1 METWSSGKTIG
12 SQPIIM
18 SSILIVSI
26 LLTVAKFLATVIF
39 SLKTEVTIMNKRQ
52 YLKGHKIK
60 YIEYTTPLGAKY
72 MFYVDARWRK
82 IEKMLIKQGDLKY
95 TYEISKLSKREIDK
109 MIQESVLRE
118 EAEEHGENIS

>member
-1 METWSSGKTIG
+1 
-12 SQPIIM
+12 M

-39 SLKTEVTIMNKRQ
+39 LLKTEVTIMKKRQ

-60 YIEYTTPLGAKY
+60 YIEYTTQLGAKY
-72 MFYVDARWRK
+72 MLYVDARWRI
-82 IEKMLIKQGDLKY
+82 IEKMLVKQGDLKY
-95 TYEISKLSKREIDK
+95 TYEISKISKREIDK
-109 MIQESVLRE
+109 MLKESILRE